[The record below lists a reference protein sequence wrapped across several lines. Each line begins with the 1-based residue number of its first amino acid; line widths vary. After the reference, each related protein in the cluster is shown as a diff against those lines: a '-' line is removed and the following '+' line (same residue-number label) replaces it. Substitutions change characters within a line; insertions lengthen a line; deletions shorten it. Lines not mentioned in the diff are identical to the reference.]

1 MDIVVLTLGLL
12 VVVDVADSREDLN
25 RVDFEDVV
33 DIEVVVK
40 EVVVKK
46 AVADVVVAVV
56 FGQQVVDF
64 LKVLVLSLV
73 LMLMNPLVSYD
84 YHLVWDA

>member
-12 VVVDVADSREDLN
+12 VVVDVADRREDLN
-25 RVDFEDVV
+25 RVGFEDVV

-73 LMLMNPLVSYD
+73 LRLMNPLSYD